1 MKKITGTLTIKGTSD
16 VELTEEMQDALFK
29 EIEKQMNERVRQ
41 ELNNPSLEDVVTIT
55 RNV

>member
-16 VELTEEMQDALFK
+16 VELTEKMQDALFK